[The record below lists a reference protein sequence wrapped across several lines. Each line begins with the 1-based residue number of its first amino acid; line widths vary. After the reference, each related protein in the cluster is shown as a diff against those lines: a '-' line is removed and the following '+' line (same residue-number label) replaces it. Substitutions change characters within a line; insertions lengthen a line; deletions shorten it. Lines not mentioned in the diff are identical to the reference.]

1 MTEASGGGGGRQQV
15 GEIYYSVTLD
25 TAKMIDGQREA
36 DRVVN
41 KLETSLTSVAMAT
54 KTLVVQTQLE
64 AAAQREAAAAA
75 AAAAGAQDK
84 LGAST
89 KKATEQA
96 QKQTIS
102 AKQTAAALRGVP
114 AQVTDIVTSLQGGQ
128 NPLTVFLQQ
137 GGQLR
142 DMFGGALPAAKAL
155 GGYLAGLVSV
165 WTGLAAAA
173 GLYFVALVKGDQEQQ
188 AFQRSVILTGGA
200 AGKTAGQLNEMA
212 AGMDS
217 VAGITRG
224 QAAEA
229 LTIFIDAGVRA
240 GDGLRKF
247 TEAAIQLE
255 RAGGP
260 AVDATA
266 KAFKDL
272 EKSPTQAALKL
283 NEATNFLT
291 TSLYRQIKTLEDQGK
306 TTEAARVAQE
316 AYANAILDR
325 TPRITENLGLI
336 EKAWRGVK
344 DIAREAWDAILNVG
358 RTDTPDQVLAAT
370 RQRIADLQRTIE
382 GGGFSTTGG
391 GAATGRGIG
400 LRELEAKKQELAAL
414 QEIVRPYEKGQR
426 AAAAI
431 ADEDAR
437 RAAQVKA
444 LAEFDKAGEK
454 FLEKRDRMEREITQA
469 RELGRQAGLSEVQI
483 EERIAAI
490 RKSYADKVTKFDAEG
505 YLATL
510 RQAQASEM
518 DAIAVQEA
526 EKLRVA
532 RQHLDEKKISE
543 AQYVEAVTLIY
554 AEGERERAEAMLK
567 EQKRIDAERKR
578 IDNENERASRSR
590 QQGRDF
596 ANQVIAADDPV
607 AQVRVQEEQRLAT
620 LEAYR
625 QQDLAN
631 SRIYEDAKVALRK
644 QSADRIAEIES
655 RAAESALA
663 STSNAFGQ
671 ITNVLRDSVGEQD
684 GVYKAMFTAQKAFAI
699 ASAAVNIH
707 KGISDAAAQGKTW
720 QEKLVAIASVTAAT
734 ASILSNIRGV
744 TYGGGRQYGGPVSAG
759 SMYRVNEDGRPE
771 MFTASNGSQYL
782 LPTKSGQ
789 VSPAGDVGA
798 SRAGWTVIINNNAPQ
813 AQGSVTNIDERSKTV
828 EIAVSEVANQISS
841 NSGQVWSAMR
851 TATNVQGRL

>member
-1 MTEASGGGGGRQQV
+1 MATENAGASGVKV
-15 GEIYYSVTLD
+15 GSLYYEVTLD
-25 TAKMIDGQREA
+25 TSKMIDGQRQAEKS
-36 DRVVN
+36 VN

-96 QKQTIS
+96 QKQTVS

-137 GGQLR
+137 GGQLK

-155 GGYLAGLVSV
+155 GGYLAGLVNV

-173 GLYFVALVKGDQEQQ
+173 GLYVIALVKGDQEQQ

-212 AGMDS
+212 AALDDVSG
-217 VAGITRG
+217 VTRG

-229 LTIFIDAGVRA
+229 LTTFVDIGVRA
-240 GDGLRKF
+240 GDGLARF
-247 TEAAIQLE
+247 VEAALKLE
-255 RAGGP
+255 QAGGP
-260 AVDATA
+260 AVEATA
-266 KAFKDL
+266 KAFKEL

-291 TSLYRQIKTLEDQGK
+291 TSLYRQIKALEDQGRV
-306 TTEAARVAQE
+306 TEAARVAQE
-316 AYANAILDR
+316 AYADAILQR
-325 TPRITENLGLI
+325 APRITENLGLI
-336 EKAWRGVK
+336 EKAWRGIK
-344 DIAREAWDAILNVG
+344 NIAREAWDAILDVG
-358 RTDTPDQVLAAT
+358 RADTPDQVLGAT
-370 RQRIADLQRTIE
+370 KQRIAELQKQLE
-382 GGGFSTTGG
+382 SSGGGFRQGLSN
-391 GAATGRGIG
+391 ARSPIG
-400 LRELEAKKQELAAL
+400 NRQREEMQQELAAL
-414 QEIVRPYEKGQR
+414 QEIVRTYEKGQR

-454 FLEKRDRMEREITQA
+454 FLEKRARMEREITQA

-483 EERIAAI
+483 EERVAAI
-490 RKSYADKVTKFDAEG
+490 RKSYADKTAKFDAEG

-518 DAIAVQEA
+518 QAIEIQEA

-532 RQHLDEKKISE
+532 RQNLDEKKISE

-554 AEGERERAEAMLK
+554 AEGERERTEAMLK

-578 IDNENERASRSR
+578 IDNENERAQRSR

-596 ANQVIAADDPV
+596 ANQVIAGDDPV

-631 SRIYEDAKVALRK
+631 SKLYEDAKVALRQ
-644 QSADRIAEIES
+644 QSAERIAEIEA
-655 RAAESALA
+655 RANESALA

-671 ITNVLRDSVGEQD
+671 ITNVLRESVGEQD
-684 GVYKAMFTAQKAFAI
+684 GVYKAMFAAQKAFSI
-699 ASAAVNIH
+699 ASSI
-707 KGISDAAAQGKTW
+707 
-720 QEKLVAIASVTAAT
+720 VAIQAGIAKAANNPWPANLAAMASVVAAT
-734 ASILSNIRGV
+734 GSILSTIRG
-744 TYGGGRQYGGPVSAG
+744 TNYGGGRQYGGPVSADT
-759 SMYRVNEDGRPE
+759 MYRVNETGRPE
-771 MFTASNGSQYL
+771 MFTASNGSQYM
-782 LPTKSGQ
+782 LPTS
-789 VSPAGDVGA
+789 S
-798 SRAGWTVIINNNAPQ
+798 
-813 AQGSVTNIDERSKTV
+813 GSVTPASQVGGGSAVQWKIIINEAPPGTTASVNEQERTV
-828 EIAVSEVANQISS
+828 TIAVARVAD
-841 NSGQVWSAMR
+841 QVRNNNGDVWNAFR
-851 TATNVQGRL
+851 TSTNVQGRL

>member
-1 MTEASGGGGGRQQV
+1 MATEGANSGAVKV
-15 GEIYYSVTLD
+15 GEIYYQVTLD
-25 TAKMIDGQREA
+25 TAKMIDGQRQA
-36 DRVVN
+36 TAVVN

-75 AAAAGAQDK
+75 AAAASAQDK
-84 LGAST
+84 LGTST
-89 KKATEQA
+89 KKATEQS

-155 GGYLAGLVSV
+155 GGYLAGLVNV

-173 GLYFVALVKGDQEQQ
+173 GLYVIALVKGDQEQQ

-212 AGMDS
+212 AALDD
-217 VAGITRG
+217 VAGVTRG

-229 LTIFIDAGVRA
+229 LTTFVDIGVRA
-240 GDGLRKF
+240 GDGLARF
-247 TEAAIQLE
+247 VEAALKLE
-255 RAGGP
+255 QAGGP
-260 AVDATA
+260 AVEATA
-266 KAFKDL
+266 KAFKEL

-291 TSLYRQIKTLEDQGK
+291 TSLYRQIKALEDQGRV
-306 TTEAARVAQE
+306 TEAARVAQE
-316 AYANAILDR
+316 AYADAILQR
-325 TPRITENLGLI
+325 APQITENLGLI
-336 EKAWRGVK
+336 EKAWRGIK
-344 DIAREAWDAILNVG
+344 NIARKAWDAILDVG
-358 RTDTPDQVLAAT
+358 RADTPDQVLGAT
-370 RQRIADLQRTIE
+370 KQRIAELQKQLE
-382 GGGFSTTGG
+382 SSGGGFRQGLSN
-391 GAATGRGIG
+391 ARSPIG
-400 LRELEAKKQELAAL
+400 NRQREEMQQELAAL
-414 QEIVRPYEKGQR
+414 QEIVRTYEKGQR

-454 FLEKRDRMEREITQA
+454 FLEKRERMEREITQA

-490 RKSYADKVTKFDAEG
+490 RKSYADKTAKFDAEG
-505 YLATL
+505 YLAAL

-518 DAIAVQEA
+518 QAIELQEA

-554 AEGERERAEAMLK
+554 AEGERERTEAMLK

-578 IDNENERASRSR
+578 IDNENERAQRSR

-596 ANQVIAADDPV
+596 ANQVIAGDDPV

-631 SRIYEDAKVALRK
+631 SQLYEDAKVALRQ
-644 QSADRIAEIES
+644 QSAEKIAEIEARS
-655 RAAESALA
+655 AESALS

-671 ITNVLRDSVGEQD
+671 IVGVLRDSVGEQD
-684 GVYKAMFTAQKAFAI
+684 GVYKAMFAAQKAFSI
-699 ASAAVNIH
+699 ASSI
-707 KGISDAAAQGKTW
+707 
-720 QEKLVAIASVTAAT
+720 VAIQAGIAKAASAPWPANLAAMASVVAAT
-734 ASILSNIRGV
+734 GSILSTIRG
-744 TYGGGRQYGGPVSAG
+744 TNYGGGRQYGGPVSADT
-759 SMYRVNEDGRPE
+759 MYRVNETGRPE
-771 MFTASNGSQYL
+771 MFTAANGSQYM
-782 LPTKSGQ
+782 LPTS
-789 VSPAGDVGA
+789 S
-798 SRAGWTVIINNNAPQ
+798 
-813 AQGSVTNIDERSKTV
+813 GSVTPASQVGGGSGVQWKIIVNEAPPGTTASVNEQERTV
-828 EIAVSEVANQISS
+828 TIAVARVADQVRN
-841 NSGQVWSAMR
+841 NNGEVWSAMR
-851 TATNVQGRL
+851 AATNIQGRL